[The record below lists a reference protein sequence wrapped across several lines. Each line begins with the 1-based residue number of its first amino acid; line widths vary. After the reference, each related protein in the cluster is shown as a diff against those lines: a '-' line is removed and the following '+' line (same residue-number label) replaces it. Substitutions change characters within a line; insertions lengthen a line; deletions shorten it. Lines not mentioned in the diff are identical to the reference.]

1 MIDDSTKNLPK
12 TPQTPDVIV
21 KEEPDEI
28 ETSAIETTP
37 QEPDLTVMQKKIEG
51 SVTEKVSK
59 TLLEKIGGALGL
71 TKDEEEKLPT
81 DPKELQKFIQD
92 NARKSFQ
99 EVLSEK
105 DKQEQM
111 QSEERQKQVTE
122 GAQRFQSLWKSQYEE
137 LAAQGRVPKIQNP
150 NDANDPGN
158 VTKIRLLTK
167 LKEIID
173 ENAKNGV
180 DYVPTLKEVFYENPD
195 LLRTETTA
203 GAHVPVSGGGR
214 STTPNNGLTY
224 EQLHKNDFDDIVR
237 NKYDN

>member
-1 MIDDSTKNLPK
+1 MADDLTKNPPK

-21 KEEPDEI
+21 KEEPDET
-28 ETSAIETTP
+28 ETPAIETTP
-37 QEPDLTVMQKKIEG
+37 QEPDLTAMQKKIEG
-51 SVTEKVSK
+51 SVTDKVSK

-81 DPKELQKFIQD
+81 DPKELQKFVQD
-92 NARKSFQ
+92 NAKRIVQ
-99 EVLSEK
+99 ETLTEREV
-105 DKQEQM
+105 QEQM

-137 LAAQGRVPKIQNP
+137 LATQGRVPKIQNP

-158 VTKIRLLTK
+158 VAKVRLLTK
-167 LKEIID
+167 IKEIID
-173 ENAKNGV
+173 ENQKKGV
-180 DYVPTLKEVFYENPD
+180 DYVPTLKEVYYENPD
-195 LLRTETTA
+195 VLRSETTA
-203 GAHVPVSGGGR
+203 GAHTPISGGGR

-237 NKYDN
+237 NKYD